1 MINKIIIKIIVI
13 VTIIVLWQI
22 TITILNT
29 PTYIFPAPVK
39 VFDAFINHWQV
50 IFISAV
56 ITMTEALLGFLIAN
70 LVSVIIA
77 ILISFYKNL
86 ENVIIPFAIVI
97 KTMPI
102 IAIAPLLVI
111 WFGSGLLSKV
121 VTAMLICFFP
131 ALVNVL
137 RGVKSLNIELF
148 WLFKVYSAN
157 RLQLIKKLIFPGIL
171 PYLFAALKTSSS
183 LAVVGALV
191 GEFIGSNKGL
201 GFLIMSNYYNMNIP
215 LVFAAITTSSI
226 FGISFYYIIHF
237 FEKKMVFDREKIVEG

>member
-1 MINKIIIKIIVI
+1 MNKIIIKIIVI
-13 VTIIVLWQI
+13 VAIIASWQIIV
-22 TITILNT
+22 TILDT

-39 VFDAFINHWQV
+39 VFDALIKYRQ
-50 IFISAV
+50 IIYISAV
-56 ITMTEALLGFLIAN
+56 ITITEAFLGFLIAN

-77 ILISFYKNL
+77 LLISFYKNL
-86 ENVIIPFAIVI
+86 ENVIIPVAIVI
-97 KTMPI
+97 KTMPV

-111 WFGSGLLSKV
+111 WFGSGISSKV
-121 VTAMLICFFP
+121 VAAILVCFFP

-137 RGVKSLNIELF
+137 RGVKSLNIELY

-157 RLQLIKKLIFPGIL
+157 RLQLIKKLIFPSIL

-215 LVFAAITTSSI
+215 LVFAAIAISSI
-226 FGISFYYIIHF
+226 FGISFYYVIHF
-237 FEKKMVFDREKIVEG
+237 FEKKMIFDREKIEEG